1 MKKRLIVCIFISI
14 YLIYTH
20 KNRLLIN
27 LREIPYLLN
36 IYIALYNLS
45 NSSKEFHDFPEQASI
60 KMEEKRIS
68 L

>member
-27 LREIPYLLN
+27 LQEIPYLIN
-36 IYIALYNLS
+36 IYMVLNNLFELS
-45 NSSKEFHDFPEQASI
+45 NDYHHIPEQASL
-60 KMEEKRIS
+60 KMEEKRIY
-68 L
+68 